1 MVAVGVAWFSSN
13 IRRLSPL
20 TAGWQRELCSQSPLR
35 PFLPGKTV
43 TQEAHEQ
50 ALSTCLSCQCAGRR
64 VSIALMID
72 VETLTAHI
80 RAQLHQDPTPAQI
93 AAHFGVNRFA
103 LSRWFRAETGL
114 SLRDYIAAL
123 KIEQGIAALVQ
134 GRPVIESQQEAGHAS
149 AATFSHR
156 FRAHTG
162 LAPSDYRQL
171 ASELHQHLCI
181 ELGKPQSR
189 TVIRPENLLASHP
202 HTLTVHIEAASAHGV
217 VFAGLFPEPIPRGM
231 PVRGAALFG
240 TRQFQMKD
248 VPDGLY
254 YLLACE
260 ITPSLNPLD
269 FFRLDHC
276 LRALHPEPIS
286 FPLPAPQTLN
296 LPFRPMRPSDPP
308 ITVNLPKLLADHLR
322 QRNP

>member
-1 MVAVGVAWFSSN
+1 MSWFHDCPAA
-13 IRRLSPL
+13 SPKQRQQPAGFVRKQAMTLPSLEAL
-20 TAGWQRELCSQSPLR
+20 T
-35 PFLPGKTV
+35 TY
-43 TQEAHEQ
+43 
-50 ALSTCLSCQCAGRR
+50 
-64 VSIALMID
+64 
-72 VETLTAHI
+72 I
-80 RAQLHQDPTPAQI
+80 RARLEDSPGLAQI

-103 LSRWFRAETGL
+103 LSRRFRAETGL

-123 KIEQGIAALVQ
+123 KIEQGIAPLVQ
-134 GRPVIESQQEAGHAS
+134 GQPVIASQLEAGHAS

-181 ELGKPQSR
+181 ELGKPQPR

-240 TRQFQMKD
+240 TRQFQIKN

-276 LRALHPEPIS
+276 LRGIHPAPLA
-286 FPLPAPQTLN
+286 FPLSAPQTARLS
-296 LPFRPMRPSDPP
+296 LRPLQPSDPP